1 MEPPEFEFDP
11 TKSAANRMKHGIDF
25 AEAQA
30 LWDDER
36 LLELEIVW
44 AEEPRRVAIGILR
57 ERHWAAIYTLR
68 GRAIRIISV
77 RRARTREV
85 GLYES
90 Q

>member
-1 MEPPEFEFDP
+1 MEPPAFEFDP
-11 TKSAANRMKHGIDF
+11 AKSAGNLFKHGIDF

-36 LLELEIVW
+36 LLELDIVW
-44 AEEPRRVAIGILR
+44 AEEPRRVAIGILG
-57 ERHWAAIYTLR
+57 ERYWAAIYTIR
-68 GRAIRIISV
+68 GSAIRIISV

-85 GLYES
+85 GLYEG